1 MEIDLDN
8 GTIGDNSKINVINV
22 KLTQFVHL

>member
-8 GTIGDNSKINVINV
+8 GTIGDNSKINVIHV